1 MAQIEYIGQID
12 NPQAIIIRAEAKVD
26 GIEFLTPLTFGQQ
39 IGLMRR
45 PQGYVVPLHR
55 HNSVSRTINETQEVL
70 ILRKGS
76 CEVDLLGANGQEAT
90 VLLSI
95 GDVILLASG
104 AHRIRMTSECEIL
117 EIKQGPYSQELDKTI
132 LE

>member
-1 MAQIEYIGQID
+1 MAHIEYVGQIE
-12 NPQAIIIRAEAKVD
+12 NPQAIVIRAEAGVE

-39 IGLMRR
+39 IGLMKR
-45 PQGYVVPLHR
+45 PKGHVVPLHR
-55 HNSVSRTINETQEVL
+55 HNSISRTITETQEVL
-70 ILRKGS
+70 LLRRGT
-76 CEVDLLGANGQEAT
+76 CEIDLQGANGLEVT
-90 VLLSI
+90 VQLSI